1 MDASINQTHDLI
13 QKLLK
18 EGKLKE
24 AGLASEAFNLFP
36 KNDVTRVINPVHP
49 DIKNACLIRI
59 KESSDIRMIYNLA
72 KIAKLSKD
80 EVREHVCRWIR
91 DENHFNFSKL
101 SKEELEMVLELV

>member
-13 QKLLK
+13 QKLLG

-36 KNDVTRVINPVHP
+36 KNDVDRVINPVHP
-49 DIKNACLIRI
+49 DIKNACLARLRGAVSLHIR
-59 KESSDIRMIYNLA
+59 SIYNLS
-72 KIAKLSKD
+72 KIGKLSKD
-80 EVREHVCRWIR
+80 EIRPYVVQWITV
-91 DENHFNFSKL
+91 EIPYNL